1 MHFLSVRAPASL
13 AALLLAFSTPLLAQ
27 PAASDDDTVEFDPIV
42 VTADPLARNENEA
55 TTPISVLDGQA
66 LERSQAQSLGETL
79 DGELGIANSSFG
91 PGAGRPVIRGQAGPR
106 VRVLDGG
113 VGVNDVSSLSPDHN
127 PAVEPFR
134 AEQIEILRGPA
145 ALLYGSGAIGGVVN
159 VVSDTIPTEAGA
171 TDFSAGTQFDDA
183 RRGRSLFGHVEFGV
197 GPVMFHVDGLTR
209 RTSDLEI
216 PGFAETAAVRAEEA
230 EEAAAEG
237 EEAEEEEPG
246 FVENTDSETDTGA
259 FGASWV
265 GSRGFLGAAV
275 TRYTTTYGIPGHGHG
290 HEEEEG
296 EEEHEEEEHGE
307 EEGGVF
313 LDVEQV
319 RYDLKGELADPLA
332 GLTRLRGSLVK
343 NDYKHIEFEGPDE
356 PGTVFNNDAIEAR
369 LEATHA
375 AIGALRGVFGI
386 QHLDRE
392 FSSIG
397 EEAFV
402 MPVDTQQTGLFLV
415 EELLLGPA
423 RLEGGLRVE
432 QTDHEADGAPDRD
445 FDATSFSLGLNWTLT
460 DALRL
465 AVSVSASERAPV
477 AEELYSNGPH
487 LATETFEV
495 GDINLDVETANNVDV
510 TLHWHSERLF
520 GHLSLF
526 ATQYDDYIF
535 QAFVDSNNDGEAD
548 VVTEEGTLPGPM
560 EEGELLLVNY
570 AQADADFAG
579 GEAELGLVLVPDS
592 PLGAWSVRVFGDTVS
607 GELDGGTNL
616 PRITPTRIG
625 IGVDWAI
632 RNLNATLKL
641 TEVDDA
647 EDLAPLETPTAGY
660 SLMSADFDWT
670 VNTAGTLKLGIR
682 GRNLLD
688 EEVRL
693 HTSFI
698 KDIAPQAGRS
708 ILLDARYS
716 FR

>member
-1 MHFLSVRAPASL
+1 MNRFSVRAPLML
-13 AALLLAFSTPLLAQ
+13 AALFAFSHSALHAQ
-27 PAASDDDTVEFDPIV
+27 TTESDDDVVIFDPIT

-55 TTPISVLDGQA
+55 TTPITVLDGQA
-66 LERSQAQSLGETL
+66 LDRAQAQSLGETL

-91 PGAGRPVIRGQAGPR
+91 PGAGRPVVRGQGGPR

-159 VVSDTIPTEAGA
+159 VVSDTIPTEAA
-171 TDFSAGTQFDDA
+171 EQVDFTVGTQLDSA
-183 RRGRSLFGHVEFGV
+183 RNGRSLFGHVEFGA
-197 GPVMFHVDGLTR
+197 GPLMFHIDGLTR
-209 RTSDLEI
+209 RTDDLEI
-216 PGFAETAAVRAEEA
+216 VGFAETDAVRAE
-230 EEAAAEG
+230 
-237 EEAEEEEPG
+237 EEAEEEEGEEHEEEEPG
-246 FVENTDSETDTGA
+246 VLENTYSETETGA
-259 FGASWV
+259 FGLSWV
-265 GSRGFLGAAV
+265 GARGFLGASV
-275 TRYTTTYGIPGHGHG
+275 TQYDTTYGIPGHSHG

-296 EEEHEEEEHGE
+296 EEEHAEEEHG

-319 RYDLKGELADPLA
+319 RYDLKGELADPFA
-332 GLTRLRGSLVK
+332 GFTRLRGALVK
-343 NDYKHIEFEGPDE
+343 NDYKHIEFEGPGE

-369 LEATHA
+369 VEATHA
-375 AIGALRGVFGI
+375 AIGPLRGVIGI

-392 FSSIG
+392 FSSVG

-402 MPVDTQQTGLFLV
+402 MPVDTTQTGLFVV
-415 EELLLGPA
+415 EELQLGA
-423 RLEGGLRVE
+423 VRFEGGLRIE
-432 QTDHEADGAPDRD
+432 QTDHSTDSGPDRD
-445 FDATSFSLGLNWTLT
+445 FDATSLSLGLNWTLT

-495 GDINLDVETANNVDV
+495 GDTNLDVETANNLDV

-526 ATQYDDYIF
+526 TTQYDDYIF
-535 QAFVDSNNDGEAD
+535 QNFVDSNNDGEAD
-548 VVTEEGTLPGPM
+548 IVTEEGELPGPM

-570 AQADADFAG
+570 DQADAEFAG
-579 GEAELGLVLVPDS
+579 GEAELGAILVPAG
-592 PLGAWSVRVFGDTVS
+592 PLGEWAVRVFGDTVT
-607 GELDGGTNL
+607 GELDGGANL
-616 PRITPTRIG
+616 PRVTPTRVG

-632 RNLNATLKL
+632 RNLNASLKL

-647 EDLAPLETPTAGY
+647 EDLAPLETATAGY
-660 SLMSADFDWT
+660 SLLSADFDWT
-670 VNTAGTLKLGIR
+670 VNTAGTLKLGLR

-708 ILLDARYS
+708 VILDARYE

>member
-1 MHFLSVRAPASL
+1 MTRFNMRAPFVL
-13 AALLLAFSTPLLAQ
+13 AAFFALFNPALHAQ
-27 PAASDDDTVEFDPIV
+27 TNDADDDVVEFDPIV

-66 LERSQAQSLGETL
+66 LERAQTQSLGETL

-159 VVSDTIPTEAGA
+159 VVSDTIPTAPAEQA
-171 TDFSAGTQFDDA
+171 DFTVGTQFDTG
-183 RRGRSLFGHVEFGV
+183 RNGRSLFGHVEFGA
-197 GPVMFHVDGLTR
+197 GPLMFHIDGLTR
-209 RTSDLEI
+209 RTDDLEI
-216 PGFAETAAVRAEEA
+216 VGFAETAAVRAEE
-230 EEAAAEG
+230 EEEEEG
-237 EEAEEEEPG
+237 EEHEEDEETPG
-246 FVENTDSETDTGA
+246 ILENTYSETETGA
-259 FGASWV
+259 FGMSWV
-265 GSRGFLGAAV
+265 GSWGFLGAAI
-275 TRYTTTYGIPGHGHG
+275 TQYDTTYGIPGHGHH

-296 EEEHEEEEHGE
+296 EEEEEEHG

-319 RYDLKGELADPLA
+319 RYDFKGELADPFT
-332 GLTRLRGSLVK
+332 GFTRLRGSLVK
-343 NDYKHIEFEGPDE
+343 NDYKHIEFEGPGE

-369 LEATHA
+369 VEATHA
-375 AIGALRGVFGI
+375 AIGPLRGVIGI

-392 FSSIG
+392 FSSVG

-402 MPVDTQQTGLFLV
+402 MPVDTTRTGLFVV
-415 EELLLGPA
+415 EELALGPI
-423 RLEGGLRVE
+423 RLEGGLRIE
-432 QTDHEADGAPDRD
+432 QTDHSTDGAPDRD
-445 FDATSFSLGLNWTLT
+445 FDATSLSLGLNWGLS

-465 AVSVSASERAPV
+465 AVSVSASERTPV

-495 GDINLDVETANNVDV
+495 GDVNLDVETANNFDV

-520 GHLSLF
+520 GHLSVF
-526 ATQYDDYIF
+526 TTQYDDYIF

-548 VVTEEGTLPGPM
+548 VVTEEGNLPGPM

-579 GEAELGLVLVPDS
+579 GEAELGAVLVPAG
-592 PLGAWSVRVFGDTVS
+592 PLGEWAVRVFGDTVT
-607 GELDGGTNL
+607 GELDGGANL

-625 IGVDWAI
+625 FGVDWAI
-632 RNLNATLKL
+632 RNLNATIKL

-660 SLMSADFDWT
+660 SLLSADFDWT
-670 VNTAGTLKLGIR
+670 VNTAGTLKLGVR

-708 ILLDARYS
+708 LILDARYT

>member
-1 MHFLSVRAPASL
+1 MTRFSVRAPALL
-13 AALLLAFSTPLLAQ
+13 AAILAVFNPALHAQ
-27 PAASDDDTVEFDPIV
+27 FAEPDDDVVEFDPIV

-66 LERSQAQSLGETL
+66 LDRAQTQTLGETL

-91 PGAGRPVIRGQAGPR
+91 PGAGRPVIRGQSGPR

-159 VVSDTIPTEAGA
+159 VVSDTIPTAAAGPA
-171 TDFSAGTQFDDA
+171 DFAVGTQFDSA
-183 RRGRSLFGHVEFGV
+183 RRGRSLFGHVEFGA
-197 GPVMFHVDGLTR
+197 GPLVFHIDGLTR
-209 RTSDLEI
+209 RTNDLEI
-216 PGFAETAAVRAEEA
+216 PGFAES
-230 EEAAAEG
+230 EAAHEEEEG
-237 EEAEEEEPG
+237 EEAHEEEDEVPG
-246 FVENTDSETDTGA
+246 ILENTYSETETGA
-259 FGASWV
+259 FGMSWV
-265 GSRGFLGAAV
+265 GSRGFLGAAI
-275 TRYTTTYGIPGHGHG
+275 TQYDTTYGIPGHGHG
-290 HEEEEG
+290 HEEEEEE
-296 EEEHEEEEHGE
+296 EEEHEEEHGH

-313 LDVEQV
+313 LDVKQV
-319 RYDLKGELADPLA
+319 RYDLKGELADPVA

-343 NDYKHIEFEGPDE
+343 NDYKHIEFEGPGE

-375 AIGALRGVFGI
+375 AVGPLRGVFGI
-386 QHLDRE
+386 QHLDRD
-392 FSSIG
+392 FVADG

-402 MPVDTQQTGLFLV
+402 VVPVNTRQTGLFLV
-415 EELLLGPA
+415 EELTLGPA
-423 RLEGGLRVE
+423 RLEGGVRIE
-432 QTDHEADGAPDRD
+432 QVDLSADGAPDRD
-445 FDATSFSLGLNWTLT
+445 FDATSLSLGLNWELT

-465 AVSVSASERAPV
+465 SVSASASERAPV
-477 AEELYSNGPH
+477 AEELYSDGPH

-495 GDINLDVETANNVDV
+495 GNADLDVETANNLDV
-510 TLHWHSERLF
+510 TLHFHSERLF
-520 GHLSLF
+520 GHLTLF

-535 QAFVDSNNDGEAD
+535 QAFADTNNDGEAD
-548 VVTEEGTLPGPM
+548 VVTEEGELPGPM

-570 AQADADFAG
+570 TQADADFAG
-579 GEAELGLVLVPDS
+579 GEAEFGAVLVPTG
-592 PLGAWSVRVFGDTVS
+592 PLGEWSVRVFGDTVS

-625 IGVDWAI
+625 VGVDWAI
-632 RNLNATLKL
+632 RNLNASLKL

-647 EDLAPLETPTAGY
+647 DDLAPLETPTAGY
-660 SLMSADFDWT
+660 SLLSADFDWT
-670 VNTAGTLKLGIR
+670 VNTAGTLTLGLR

>member
-1 MHFLSVRAPASL
+1 MNRIVMRAPLLL
-13 AALLLAFSTPLLAQ
+13 AALFAFSNSALHAQ
-27 PAASDDDTVEFDPIV
+27 TNDADDDVVEFEPV
-42 VTADPLARNENEA
+42 TVTADPLARNENEA
-55 TTPISVLDGQA
+55 TTPISVLQGQA
-66 LERSQAQSLGETL
+66 LDRAQAQSLGESL

-91 PGAGRPVIRGQAGPR
+91 PGSGRPVIRGQAGPR

-159 VVSDTIPTEAGA
+159 VVSDTIPTTPAEQV
-171 TDFSAGTQFDDA
+171 DFTVGTQFDSA
-183 RRGRSLFGHVEFGV
+183 RDGRSLFGHVEFGA
-197 GPVMFHVDGLTR
+197 GPLVFHIDALTR
-209 RTSDLEI
+209 RTNDLEI
-216 PGFAETAAVRAEEA
+216 VGFAETAEVRAEEA
-230 EEAAAEG
+230 EEAAEEG

-246 FVENTDSETDTGA
+246 ILENTYSETETGA
-259 FGASWV
+259 FGLSWV
-265 GSRGFLGAAV
+265 GARGFLGASV
-275 TRYTTTYGIPGHGHG
+275 TQYDTTYGIPGHGHG

-296 EEEHEEEEHGE
+296 GAEEEEHGE
-307 EEGGVF
+307 AEGGVF

-319 RYDLKGELADPLA
+319 RYDLKGELTDPFA
-332 GLTRLRGSLVK
+332 GFTRLRGSLVK
-343 NDYKHIEFEGPDE
+343 NDYKHIEFEGPGE
-356 PGTVFNNDAIEAR
+356 PGTLFNNDAIEAR
-369 LEATHA
+369 VEATHA
-375 AIGALRGVFGI
+375 AIGPLRGVVGI

-402 MPVDTQQTGLFLV
+402 MPVDTQQTGLFIV
-415 EELLLGPA
+415 EELGLGPV
-423 RLEGGLRVE
+423 RLEGGLRIE
-432 QTDHEADGAPDRD
+432 QTDHTTDSGPDRD
-445 FDATSFSLGLNWTLT
+445 FDATSLSLGLNWTLT

-495 GDINLDVETANNVDV
+495 GDANLDVETANNLDV
-510 TLHWHSERLF
+510 TLHWHGERLF
-520 GHLSLF
+520 GHVSLF
-526 ATQYDDYIF
+526 TTQYDDYIF
-535 QAFVDSNNDGEAD
+535 QNFVDSNNDGEAD
-548 VVTEEGTLPGPM
+548 IVTEEGELPGPM

-570 AQADADFAG
+570 DQADADFAG
-579 GEAELGLVLVPDS
+579 GEAELGAVLVPAG
-592 PLGAWSVRVFGDTVS
+592 PLGEWAVRVFGDTVT

-625 IGVDWAI
+625 IGLDWAI
-632 RNLNATLKL
+632 RNLNATIKL

-647 EDLAPLETPTAGY
+647 DDLAPLETPTSGY
-660 SLMSADFDWT
+660 SLLSADFDWT
-670 VNTAGTLKLGIR
+670 VNTAGTLKLGLR

-708 ILLDARYS
+708 LILDARYE